1 MPAIQAGSHSPF
13 GTPALA
19 ALIALTALVYLNSLF
34 GPFQFDDY
42 AVVATDRAAQG
53 WAAWWDTLAQRIRP
67 LLKASYVA
75 THQLGGWLG
84 HATLGHHLGN
94 LLIHLAVVAL
104 AWRLAF
110 VLSASFG
117 MPPDTARRAALGCAA
132 LVALH
137 PLATE
142 AVTYITGRSVALGTL
157 FALAAA
163 LAQVQAGGA
172 AVARA
177 RSLAWQA
184 AALAAFAA
192 ALLSRETFVVI
203 PALLALVEWGRGDS
217 GGTAFSSA
225 RLRLALRRTASL
237 WAVAAIAVAA
247 MLGHRRYGPLLELS
261 TVIAQGRLD
270 SPSLLLALE
279 YFATRLVLLS
289 PLSIDPAVQPE
300 LLGVAHRAVA
310 SLACAAALL
319 LAWRC
324 RTTRPWWIIAMGWVV
339 VTLAP
344 MYLVPIRHDGVAE
357 RHFYPALW
365 GIGFAFS
372 CEIAVHLRSGRA
384 MASGCAA
391 ALVLSVATAMRNA
404 DYSSEVALWEATSRN
419 PHAGPRAFNN
429 LGVAYLGERRRNE
442 ALAAFERA
450 LALDPGYAK
459 ARENRDRVVAGRH
472 AGEPFAEPEI

>member
-1 MPAIQAGSHSPF
+1 MPVNSSGAHPRSGP
-13 GTPALA
+13 PALA

-42 AVVATDRAAQG
+42 AVVATDRAAHG
-53 WAAWWDTLAQRIRP
+53 WAAWWETLAQRIRP

-84 HATLGHHLGN
+84 HATLGHHLGS
-94 LLIHLAVVAL
+94 LLIHLGVVAL
-104 AWRLAF
+104 AWRLAL
-110 VLSASFG
+110 VLAASFR
-117 MPPDTARRAALGCAA
+117 MPLDVAGRAALGCAA
-132 LVALH
+132 VVALH

-163 LAQVQAGGA
+163 LAQAQAGGA
-172 AVARA
+172 AVTRA

-203 PALLALVEWGRGDS
+203 PALLTMIEWGRGDAPRV
-217 GGTAFSSA
+217 AFTIP
-225 RLRLALRRTASL
+225 RLQLAVRRTAAL
-237 WAVAAIAVAA
+237 WVVAAVAVAA

-261 TVIAQGRLD
+261 AVIAQGRLD

-279 YFATRLVLLS
+279 YFATRLSLLL

-300 LLGVAHRAVA
+300 SLGVAHRAAAGIV
-310 SLACAAALL
+310 AAAAML

-324 RTTRPWWIIAMGWVV
+324 RANRPWWIIAMGWVV
-339 VTLAP
+339 LTLVP
-344 MYLVPIRHDGVAE
+344 MYLAPIRHDGVAE

-365 GIGFAFS
+365 GAGFAIS
-372 CEIAVHLRSGRA
+372 CEIAVRLRRGLA
-384 MASGCAA
+384 AAAGCAA
-391 ALVLSVATAMRNA
+391 ALVLSAATVTRNE
-404 DYSSEVALWEATSRN
+404 DYASEVALWKATSQDPR
-419 PHAGPRAFNN
+419 AGPRAFNN
-429 LGVAYLGERRRNE
+429 LGVAYLGERRWDE
-442 ALAAFERA
+442 ARTAFERA
-450 LALDPGYAK
+450 LALDPGYSK
-459 ARENRDRVVAGRH
+459 ARENRDRALAGKRT
-472 AGEPFAEPEI
+472 GDLFAEPEI